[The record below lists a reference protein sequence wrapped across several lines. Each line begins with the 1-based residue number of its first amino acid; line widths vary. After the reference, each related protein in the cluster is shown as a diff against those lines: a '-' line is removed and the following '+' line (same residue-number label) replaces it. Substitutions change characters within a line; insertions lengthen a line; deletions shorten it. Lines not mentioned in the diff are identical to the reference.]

1 VITPERWHTISELL
15 EQALELTPE
24 RRSRFLDLACSSDP
38 SLRSEV
44 QSFLS
49 AHEDSTLGVLD
60 RPPLRTTQLMPGTQL
75 GDYEIVS
82 LLGEGGMGV
91 VYRAHDL
98 CLGRTV
104 AIKVLRAHLSFDPK
118 RLRQFEQEARA
129 AAAINHPNILAV
141 YQMGVFNGAPYL
153 VSEYLEGETLRN
165 ELRRGPVARSRS
177 LELAEQIA
185 DGLSAAHQRG
195 IIHRDL
201 KPENL
206 FVSADGRVKI
216 LDFGLA
222 KLLERDEQPQ
232 SETNAGGVAG
242 TLAYLSPEQ
251 IRGEKLDPRTDL
263 YSLGVTLYEMA
274 TGHRPFEGET
284 SGLVIDAI
292 LNRQPQDPA
301 ETNAEVH
308 PELCRVLSTALEKD
322 REVRYQSAAEV
333 RADIRRVRRDIDAA
347 RSYSRGAVL
356 NRRHSGAAKRSYL
369 KRAAMPGAVLAAAIV
384 VWGVYPLVHRSASPA
399 NRVMNLHAQIDPP
412 HGFSFRM
419 SGDNA
424 GPPVIAPNGEYLAF
438 TATGRD
444 GRYKLWVRA
453 LDSIDP
459 RPLPDTEGASFPF
472 WSPDSNSLGFFAD
485 GKLKVIGLFRGSPAI
500 LCDAADGRGGA
511 WGNGEI
517 LFTPSPTAPL
527 FRVKASGGTPQAVT
541 TLEGT
546 GYTTHRWPV
555 FLPDREHFLYFAA
568 NHEPSKFAENAV
580 FVASLA
586 GNESRPLFHSDTNA
600 IFANGYLLSVV
611 GNNLMAYRF
620 DERSRQT
627 SAEPVLLARETVND
641 TVTWHADV
649 SYSDNGVL
657 VYGGSGDGSRQ
668 MVWVDNRTY
677 KQTGVA
683 VDGLSQLFYLNLSPE
698 GDRIVMQKDREGH
711 DVSVYDL
718 NDRVT
723 RVALPKSQSND
734 FPIWSQDGRSIA
746 YGSFRDGSYG
756 IYSTASDGSGE
767 EHKLLRDT
775 ERIFAADWL
784 GDSLIFM
791 RGPLG
796 NQFQCWVLSLR
807 TGHKRMI
814 LDSVD
819 DARLSPDGRW
829 LAVAMRE
836 QVGAGKATP
845 PLNLYVMDFP
855 EGRRKYQVSDT
866 SAIVPRWSRDGKEID
881 FLEQTT
887 LAIVRSQMRVE
898 GGIPLFRTIGKSDPN
913 LVSDSNYFAVA
924 SDQRHMMVGKTPEP
938 TVVLVTDFAS
948 GLEKK

>member
-1 VITPERWHTISELL
+1 MITPERWHTISELL
-15 EQALELTPE
+15 EQALELSPE

-49 AHEDSTLGVLD
+49 AHEDSSLGVLD
-60 RPPLRTTQLMPGTQL
+60 RPPLRSTQLNPGTQL

-91 VYRAHDL
+91 VYKARDL
-98 CLGRTV
+98 RLGRTV
-104 AIKVLRAHLSFDPK
+104 AMKVLRAHLSFDPK

-153 VSEYLEGETLRN
+153 VSEYLEGETLRD
-165 ELRRGPVARSRS
+165 ELRRGPVAQSRS
-177 LELAEQIA
+177 LELSEQIV
-185 DGLSAAHQRG
+185 DGLSAAHQSG

-206 FVSADGRVKI
+206 FISADGRVKI

-222 KLLERDEQPQ
+222 KLLERDGQPK

-274 TGHRPFEGET
+274 TGRRPFEGET

-301 ETNAEVH
+301 DTNAEIH
-308 PELCRVLSTALEKD
+308 PELCRVLSKALEKD
-322 REVRYQSAAEV
+322 RELRYQSAAEV
-333 RADIRRVRRDIDAA
+333 RADIRRVRRGIESGRPFPREAA
-347 RSYSRGAVL
+347 LHRFWTGA
-356 NRRHSGAAKRSYL
+356 RKRSYL
-369 KRAAMPGAVLAAAIV
+369 KRAAIPSAALASGIAVWLA
-384 VWGVYPLVHRSASPA
+384 YPFLHSVTSSA
-399 NRVMNLHAQIDPP
+399 NRVMNLHTQIDPP

-424 GPPVIAPNGEYLAF
+424 GPPVIAPNGEFLAF

-453 LDSIDP
+453 LDSIEA

-472 WSPDSNSLGFFAD
+472 WSPDSGSLGFFAD
-485 GKLKVIGLFRGSPAI
+485 GKLKVVSLVRGSPSVV
-500 LCDAADGRGGA
+500 CDAADGRGGA

-517 LFTPSPTAPL
+517 VFTPSPTAPL
-527 FRVKASGGTPQAVT
+527 FRVKASGGMPEAVT
-541 TLEGT
+541 KIEGT
-546 GYTTHRWPV
+546 SYTTHRWPV
-555 FLPDREHFLYFAA
+555 FLPDKEHFLYFAA
-568 NHEPSKFAENAV
+568 NHEPSKSAGNTV
-580 FVASLA
+580 FVASLE
-586 GNESRPLFHSDTNA
+586 GNENRPLFHSDTNA

-620 DERSRQT
+620 DENTRGIAS
-627 SAEPVLLARETVND
+627 EPALLARAAVND

-649 SYSDNGVL
+649 SYSDGGVL
-657 VYGGSGDGSRQ
+657 VYGGSGDASKQ
-668 MVWVDNRTY
+668 LVWLDSTNY
-677 KQTGVA
+677 AQTGTA

-698 GDRIVMQKDREGH
+698 GDRVVLQKDREGH
-711 DVSVYDL
+711 DLSVYDL
-718 NDRVT
+718 RDRVT
-723 RVALPKSQSND
+723 RIALPKSLSND
-734 FPIWSQDGRSIA
+734 FPMWSPEGKSIA
-746 YGSFRDGSYG
+746 YGSFRDGSFA

-767 EHKLLRDT
+767 ERKLLSDS
-775 ERIFAADWL
+775 ERIMPVDWQ
-784 GDSLIFM
+784 GENLIYL
-791 RGPLG
+791 RGALG
-796 NQFQCWVLSLR
+796 NEFECWVYSLR
-807 TGHKRMI
+807 TRRKRMI
-814 LDSVD
+814 LESVD

-829 LAVAMRE
+829 LAFAMRE
-836 QVGAGKATP
+836 TVGAIKATP
-845 PLNLYVMDFP
+845 PLNIYVTNFP
-855 EGRRKYQVSDT
+855 EGRKRYKVSDS
-866 SAIVPRWSRDGKEID
+866 SAIAPRWSRDGKELD

-898 GGIPLFRTIGKSDPN
+898 GGIPRFHMIGKSEPDIMSHPIYAVSPDKKRI
-913 LVSDSNYFAVA
+913 LVERA
-924 SDQRHMMVGKTPEP
+924 PEP
-938 TVVLVTDFAS
+938 TVVLVTDFTS